1 MSPASHNP
9 MNISEIVSA
18 IDSEISRLQ
27 HVRSL
32 LSDAENIGAATKPG
46 RGRPKGSKNASPV
59 VAPKKRTMSEAGRA
73 AIAEGQR
80 RRHAAAKKAKK

>member
-1 MSPASHNP
+1 
-9 MNISEIVSA
+9 MNTSEIVSA

-32 LSDAENIGAATKPG
+32 LSNAESIGATTKPG
-46 RGRPKGSKNASPV
+46 RGRPKGSKNAAPTV
-59 VAPKKRTMSEAGRA
+59 EPKKRVMSDAGRA

-80 RRHAAAKKAKK
+80 RRHAAAKKAAKN